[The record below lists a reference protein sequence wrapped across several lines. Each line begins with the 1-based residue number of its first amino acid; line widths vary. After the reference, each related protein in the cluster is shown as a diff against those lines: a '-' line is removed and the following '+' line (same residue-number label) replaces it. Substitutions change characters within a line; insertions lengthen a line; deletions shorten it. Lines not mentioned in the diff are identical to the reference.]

1 MISFFRIEI
10 LGALVSMQLI
20 WLLAGILVYE
30 AIARLIAGPQE
41 VDGFLMFVV
50 AAFGLVVNIIMALVL
65 GHDHGHGHDDH
76 HGAYLQSIGVMI
88 GGAII

>member
-1 MISFFRIEI
+1 
-10 LGALVSMQLI
+10 MQLI

-30 AIARLIAGPQE
+30 AISRLIAGPQN

-65 GHDHGHGHDDH
+65 GHDHGHGHGH
-76 HGAYLQSIGVMI
+76 GGHGHGASNA
-88 GGAII
+88 GGGIVWGE